1 MATRAR
7 YKRRRSQNRVG
18 ILWAS
23 FVVLILVTVVSIKSV
38 GLMQKASEYQ
48 ARELE
53 LQAQIDAE
61 LARAE
66 EIQEF
71 ERYTQTRKYIEDT
84 AKDKLGLVYPG
95 EIIFRNEGKYLIL
108 KSDADIVTYIRKGS
122 AF

>member
-23 FVVLILVTVVSIKSV
+23 FVVLILVTVVSIKSI
-38 GLMQKASEYQ
+38 GLMQKAGEYQ
-48 ARELE
+48 AREME

-61 LARAE
+61 HARTE

-95 EIIFRNEGKYLIL
+95 EIIFRNEDK
-108 KSDADIVTYIRKGS
+108 
-122 AF
+122 